1 MTERNRMGRRGTGRG
16 WLRAA
21 GILILAGMMGY
32 AGLIGFVVI
41 REKQAVIPMEKM
53 EKDYDAIIV
62 LGAQVLMNGEPN
74 TQLQWRLD
82 AALEAWQAKQVPIV
96 SCGARGKDE
105 PLPEAEAMK
114 NYLAERGVPEEMILP
129 DPDSFNTSQNLK
141 NAGRLLRERDG
152 IRRVLI
158 VTSDYHLPRAM
169 ALAGDQGFRAA
180 GLGAPCK
187 PEYWLKNHAREAL
200 SWVKYWGLK
209 LLGRE

>member
-1 MTERNRMGRRGTGRG
+1 MSKRRTGRG
-16 WLRAA
+16 WLKAVRS
-21 GILILAGMMGY
+21 LILAGILCY
-32 AGLIGFVVI
+32 AGLIGYVVI
-41 REKQAVIPMEKM
+41 REKAAAIPLANM

-62 LGAQVLMNGEPN
+62 LGAQVLLNGEPN

-96 SCGARGKDE
+96 TCGAQGKDE

-114 NYLAERGVPEEMILP
+114 NYLAARGVPEEMILP
-129 DPDSFNTSQNLK
+129 DPDSYNTNQNLR
-141 NAGRLLRERDG
+141 NAAKLLKEREG
-152 IRRVLI
+152 IRKVLI

-200 SWVKYWGLK
+200 SWVKYWGMK
-209 LLGRE
+209 LLGRG

>member
-1 MTERNRMGRRGTGRG
+1 MSGKGKKCG
-16 WLRAA
+16 WLKAA
-21 GILILAGMMGY
+21 RILILAGILCY
-32 AGLIGFVVI
+32 AGLIGYVVI
-41 REKQAVIPMEKM
+41 REKAAAIPMEQM

-82 AALEAWQAKQVPIV
+82 AALEAWRAKQVPIV
-96 SCGARGKDE
+96 TCGAQGKDE

-114 NYLAERGVPEEMILP
+114 KYLAERGVPEEMILT
-129 DPDSFNTSQNLK
+129 DPDSYNTNQNLR
-141 NAGRLLRERDG
+141 NAAGLLKEREG
-152 IRRVLI
+152 IRKVLI

-169 ALAGDQGFRAA
+169 ALAGDRGFQAA

-200 SWVKYWGLK
+200 SWVKYWGMK